1 VIIGPSTRILNFGIG
16 CLTYLKSASNR
27 LNERLQREKCVAHN
41 TARILPES
49 SIVNSLGCKEAIKI
63 GAHTVSRGEFRIF
76 NPAGS
81 IRIGCY
87 CYIGDHSRIWSAVG
101 ITIGDRVLISHFVN
115 IHDNDSHPKSASLR
129 HRQAIEIFEKP
140 AFDMTDVGMAPIV
153 IEDDVWIGFNAS
165 VMKGVTVGK
174 GAVIGAATV
183 ITKDVPPYAI
193 MVGNPARLVGTAS
206 E

>member
-1 VIIGPSTRILNFGIG
+1 VIIGASARILHLGSG
-16 CLTYLKSASNR
+16 CLSYLKVASNR
-27 LNERLQREKCVAHN
+27 RKERLQREKCVAHN

-49 SIVNSLGCKEAIKI
+49 SILNSLGCREAIQI
-63 GAHTVSRGEFRIF
+63 GAHTVSRGECRVF

-140 AFDMTDVGMAPIV
+140 ACDMTDVDMAPIV
-153 IEDDVWIGFNAS
+153 IE